1 MNKINTI
8 IFDYGGTLDTDARHW
23 AHVLFEGYQHAGIPV
38 GEADFRDAY
47 VYGERA
53 LAKAPIVQPEDDFH
67 TVLLKKVD
75 QETICLRDKGI
86 WTPSEAERRQYVTAV
101 ADYCNAYVERNM
113 EVTRR
118 VLSKLSPIYNM
129 VLVSNFYGNINAILR
144 QYRLDHFFSA
154 VIESAVVGVRK
165 PNPAIYQM
173 GVDAAH
179 CPAEEVLVVGDSYG
193 KDMVPAKQVGCHA
206 VWMRG
211 EGWSKEE
218 VDETLPDAIIYHLP
232 ELLEVLK

>member
-1 MNKINTI
+1 MSTAN
-8 IFDYGGTLDTDARHW
+8 GPWQRRP
-23 AHVLFEGYQHAGIPV
+23 LF
-38 GEADFRDAY
+38 F
-47 VYGERA
+47 
-53 LAKAPIVQPEDDFH
+53 L
-67 TVLLKKVD
+67 TMTSNNL
-75 QETICLRDKGI
+75 
-86 WTPSEAERRQYVTAV
+86 WTPSEEERQKGIKAV

-118 VLSKLSPIYNM
+118 VLSELNPAYNM
-129 VLVSNFYGNINAILR
+129 VLVSNFYGNIHAILR
-144 QYRLDHFFSA
+144 QYKIDHFFSA

-173 GVDAAH
+173 GDDAAG

-193 KDMVPAKQVGCHA
+193 KDMVPAKTVGCHA

-232 ELLEVLK
+232 ELLDVLK